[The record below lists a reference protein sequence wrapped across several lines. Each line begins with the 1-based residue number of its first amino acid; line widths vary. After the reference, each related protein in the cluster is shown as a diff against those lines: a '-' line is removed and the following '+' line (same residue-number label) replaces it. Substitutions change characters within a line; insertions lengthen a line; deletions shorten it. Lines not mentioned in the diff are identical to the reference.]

1 MFYSHDEGS
10 LSCRGLQ
17 NKVRQ
22 NKDRVLYVLDFFYLN
37 VSEWPRWKMRM
48 TWDEVVYSLFR
59 SLFVFVEWWQCQI
72 SFWFPFSWSW
82 PSSDDEP
89 SLKAGYDLHYNDN
102 ITHEYPGEDM
112 DMVDKDMIWLHHNDN
127 IIHEYHGED
136 MDMVDMDITIK
147 T

>member
-1 MFYSHDEGS
+1 MAPVKDEDDMGRGGW
-10 LSCRGLQ
+10 LTLLKFVCVCRM
-17 NKVRQ
+17 VTMS
-22 NKDRVLYVLDFFYLN
+22 D
-37 VSEWPRWKMRM
+37 
-48 TWDEVVYSLFR
+48 
-59 SLFVFVEWWQCQI
+59 I

>member
-1 MFYSHDEGS
+1 
-10 LSCRGLQ
+10 
-17 NKVRQ
+17 
-22 NKDRVLYVLDFFYLN
+22 
-37 VSEWPRWKMRM
+37 M
-48 TWDEVVYSLFR
+48 TWDEVVGSLFR
-59 SLFVFVEWWQCQI
+59 SVFVFVEWWQCQI

-82 PSSDDEP
+82 PSSDGEP

-127 IIHEYHGED
+127 ITHEYHGED